1 MFQLN
6 GILVGAVVGSLIGL
20 ILVMSNKGSRF
31 KKLIRFSGDFE
42 KMNKLINDFLISKG
56 YCIENYGNEV
66 VYRKGSRLLIGRK
79 FIKISSESEGILV
92 EAFVNLSGKNES
104 GIDGFVGAASKKQ
117 LKGVVDKVIAMIEVD
132 GKSL

>member
-1 MFQLN
+1 MLN
-6 GILVGAVVGSLIGL
+6 LDGVLAGAVVGTLIGL

-31 KKLIRFSGDFE
+31 KRLVRFSGDFE
-42 KMNKLINDFLISKG
+42 KMNQLINDFLISNH

-79 FIKISSESEGILV
+79 FIKISRDSEGILV
-92 EAFVNLSGKNES
+92 EAFVNLFGSNES

-117 LKGVVDKVIAMIEVD
+117 LKKVVNKVIAMIETN
-132 GKSL
+132 G